1 MKKNLLF
8 CIYLLLALSLSS
20 GCKSRK
26 NNNDNNTPTT
36 DWEQIKQ
43 KGELTILTLYSS
55 TGYFLYRGQ
64 EMGIQYELGQ
74 QLAESLGV
82 NLKVKVG
89 VNSEDLIN
97 KLKSGEG
104 DLIAY
109 KLPITKERKEEVL
122 FCDHEFINHQV
133 LVQRK
138 GSNAIKDVTDLL
150 GKTVH
155 VMRGK
160 YYERMINLDQELGG
174 GIIIKEVTAD
184 TLNTED
190 LITQVAK
197 GEIEYTVAD
206 NELAQLN
213 RTYYPQLDIS
223 LQVSYDQKSAWA
235 VRRDSKELADK
246 VNQWF
251 KENKTSPP
259 YTASMKRYFETSK
272 RTDLHSPI
280 LSLEKGIISP
290 FDDYFKKYAKEIE
303 WDWRLLASLA
313 YTESNFDTTVVSWA
327 GAKGLM
333 QLMPRTA
340 KAMGVP
346 SGKEFFAEES
356 IKGAIQYIK
365 YTTASFK
372 RIEKKE
378 EQIKF
383 VLGAYNA
390 GIGHIKDA
398 MALAQKY
405 GKDPHQ
411 WENNVEKYILLKSKR
426 EYFNDPVCKHG
437 YFRGVETYNFVRE
450 ITHRYQFYKEKTPN

>member
-138 GSNAIKDVTDLL
+138 GSNAIKDVKI
-150 GKTVH
+150 GRAH
-155 VMRGK
+155 V
-160 YYERMINLDQELGG
+160 
-174 GIIIKEVTAD
+174 
-184 TLNTED
+184 
-190 LITQVAK
+190 
-197 GEIEYTVAD
+197 
-206 NELAQLN
+206 
-213 RTYYPQLDIS
+213 
-223 LQVSYDQKSAWA
+223 
-235 VRRDSKELADK
+235 
-246 VNQWF
+246 
-251 KENKTSPP
+251 
-259 YTASMKRYFETSK
+259 
-272 RTDLHSPI
+272 
-280 LSLEKGIISP
+280 
-290 FDDYFKKYAKEIE
+290 
-303 WDWRLLASLA
+303 
-313 YTESNFDTTVVSWA
+313 
-327 GAKGLM
+327 
-333 QLMPRTA
+333 
-340 KAMGVP
+340 
-346 SGKEFFAEES
+346 
-356 IKGAIQYIK
+356 
-365 YTTASFK
+365 
-372 RIEKKE
+372 
-378 EQIKF
+378 
-383 VLGAYNA
+383 
-390 GIGHIKDA
+390 
-398 MALAQKY
+398 
-405 GKDPHQ
+405 
-411 WENNVEKYILLKSKR
+411 
-426 EYFNDPVCKHG
+426 
-437 YFRGVETYNFVRE
+437 
-450 ITHRYQFYKEKTPN
+450 